1 MASEGQKFVGKG
13 GQKCP
18 HANVKSSEQL
28 YQKKYKERKREAI
41 FGTGVSISEDKG
53 IITFGHKVTK

>member
-18 HANVKSSEQL
+18 HANVKSPANN
-28 YQKKYKERKREAI
+28 YTKKSIKKEKEKQFLVQGSVYLRIR
-41 FGTGVSISEDKG
+41 V
-53 IITFGHKVTK
+53 